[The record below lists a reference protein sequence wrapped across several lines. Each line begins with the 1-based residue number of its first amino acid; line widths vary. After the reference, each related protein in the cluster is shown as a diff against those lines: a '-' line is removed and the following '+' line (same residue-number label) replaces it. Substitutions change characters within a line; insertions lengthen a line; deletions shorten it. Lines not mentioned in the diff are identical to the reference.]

1 MATIKEEPK
10 ATTDVQPIFR
20 LNGMVYYPH
29 YTDPVWVQP
38 GAFVKTYNEVAE
50 REIYEE
56 DKTMRVSASE
66 LFARGAVVDTD
77 MLWPRQWLKGWQH
90 WLKR

>member
-29 YTDPVWVQP
+29 YSDPVWIRP
-38 GAFVKTYNEVAE
+38 GAFVSTYNAQRKLNEFK
-50 REIYEE
+50 E
-56 DKTMRVSASE
+56 DRTLRLSASE
-66 LFARGAVVDTD
+66 LFARGAIVDTE
-77 MLWPRQWLKGWQH
+77 MLWPRQWTNGWQH
-90 WLKR
+90 WLKG